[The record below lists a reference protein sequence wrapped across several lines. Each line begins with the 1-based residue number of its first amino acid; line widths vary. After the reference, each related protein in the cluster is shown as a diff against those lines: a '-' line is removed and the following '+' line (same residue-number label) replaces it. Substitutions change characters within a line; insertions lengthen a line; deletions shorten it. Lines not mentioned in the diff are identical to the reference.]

1 MPRYI
6 GQFLAI
12 FAALASSVNAQCL
25 LACSLQSIPRPIS
38 IQAQHAGHA
47 CCPERKPSLP
57 GDQNKHQQ
65 RCSDPL
71 LTAGDVAVANTMSQ
85 DPDAAQ
91 CFAVVSGYSFHPL
104 VPIQRSAL
112 LRIVD
117 SSGLHYLPHFSVLR
131 V

>member
-1 MPRYI
+1 MLRFI

-12 FAALASSVNAQCL
+12 FAALASTVNAQCL

-38 IQAQHAGHA
+38 IRAQHAGHA
-47 CCPERKPSLP
+47 CCPEQKPSVP
-57 GDQNKHQQ
+57 GDQDKHRQ

-71 LTAGDVAVANTMSQ
+71 LTVGAAAVANTMSQ

-117 SSGLHYLPHFSVLR
+117 SSGLRYLPHFSVLR

>member
-47 CCPERKPSLP
+47 CCPEQKPSVP
-57 GDQNKHQQ
+57 GDRDKHRQ

-71 LTAGDVAVANTMSQ
+71 LTVGAAAVDNVILQ
-85 DPDAAQ
+85 DPDAAHW
-91 CFAVVSGYSFHPL
+91 FALVSGYSFTPL
-104 VPIQRSAL
+104 IPIQRAPR
-112 LRIVD
+112 LRVVD
-117 SSGLHYLPHFSVLR
+117 SSGLHDLPDFSVLR